1 MIKHETY
8 VFEGKEELASCTK
21 IPSKDGHV
29 HGKNQN
35 PKGVRCQF
43 VNWWPTLIAVV
54 EKLL

>member
-1 MIKHETY
+1 MSENKTY
-8 VFEGKEELASCTK
+8 SKGK
-21 IPSKDGHV
+21 KDFQA
-29 HGKNQN
+29 KLIFLRRMDKFMEKK

>member
-1 MIKHETY
+1 MSEHKTY
-8 VFEGKEELASCTK
+8 SKGKKNFQAKLKFLRRMDKFME
-21 IPSKDGHV
+21 
-29 HGKNQN
+29 KNQN